1 MVHLKRSDKLLIWP
15 RAGDSV
21 DISGKT
27 IVITGSA
34 RGLGAAMASRL
45 AAAGARL
52 ALVDLDEDALGEV
65 VGRCKEK
72 GAPEVRTY
80 KIDVANEAA
89 VEVLFDSISGDFGE
103 LHGLV
108 NNAGITR
115 DALTVKYKDGA
126 QVSKMTIDQWQ
137 AVIDVNLTGVFL
149 CGREAAAKMIE
160 LGCPGVIIN
169 ISSISRAGNM
179 GQANYSAAKA
189 GVEAMAVVWA
199 REFARY
205 GIRAASI
212 APGFIGT
219 EMVMAMKPE
228 VRDKLTSAVP
238 AQRIGDPDEVA
249 QAVQFI
255 FENDYFSGRCIE
267 VDGGLR
273 L

>member
-1 MVHLKRSDKLLIWP
+1 M
-15 RAGDSV
+15 A
-21 DISGKT
+21 KT

-160 LGCPGVIIN
+160 LGCPGVIIKWKRWPWSGPG
-169 ISSISRAGNM
+169 SSPATAFGLPQSL
-179 GQANYSAAKA
+179 
-189 GVEAMAVVWA
+189 
-199 REFARY
+199 
-205 GIRAASI
+205 
-212 APGFIGT
+212 PGSS
-219 EMVMAMKPE
+219 
-228 VRDKLTSAVP
+228 VRRWSW
-238 AQRIGDPDEVA
+238 Q
-249 QAVQFI
+249 
-255 FENDYFSGRCIE
+255 
-267 VDGGLR
+267 
-273 L
+273 